1 MSAVDYV
8 TYFLLIHDFDRDE
21 ANTRAKNSLV
31 ELGLK
36 DAMHRKIRTYS
47 RGMRQK
53 TKVARATAFDPEILV
68 LDEPFQGADPVS
80 YTHLTLPTIAK
91 V

>member
-31 ELGLK
+31 ELGLQ
-36 DAMHRKIRTYS
+36 DAMYRKY
-47 RGMRQK
+47 
-53 TKVARATAFDPEILV
+53 V
-68 LDEPFQGADPVS
+68 LIQEG
-80 YTHLTLPTIAK
+80 
-91 V
+91 